1 MAPNVLDI
9 YGCLEMALLW
19 LKLFFLEQL
28 ISVIE
33 NLLVLLAVKAMHWE
47 DLTVTYVRFL
57 QAAEKICKNNREEM
71 ARDHC

>member
-1 MAPNVLDI
+1 
-9 YGCLEMALLW
+9 MALLW

-33 NLLVLLAVKAMHWE
+33 NIFILLAVKSKHWE

-57 QAAEKICKNNREEM
+57 QPAEKICKNNRGEM
-71 ARDHC
+71 AEDHC

>member
-9 YGCLEMALLW
+9 HGCLETALLW

-33 NLLVLLAVKAMHWE
+33 NIFALLAVKAMLWE

-57 QAAEKICKNNREEM
+57 QAAEKICKNNRGEM
-71 ARDHC
+71 ARDHY